1 MITTAPFTLGDFTIK
16 PVEHS
21 LQARSGEPEL
31 LQAKFVEVLSYL
43 AQRYP
48 DLVTRDELIDNI
60 WGGNR
65 YVGEKALTNAIW
77 HIRKKLHINDDE
89 YIQTVRKGGYRLLL
103 APVYFETEEPS
114 AFSQVE
120 ENNDKTQSNKG
131 VYLFASI
138 AFIALLAG
146 MTFYQQSSLSNVKT
160 ATISTVTSSPGREI
174 FPAVSPDGD
183 RLVYYWKQT
192 NKDPD
197 LYIKDLRQP
206 SLAPEQITFDT
217 DRESRPVWGRDGKA
231 IYFVQKSWQKDRCHI
246 VKLDLQTK
254 NQTRLGKCKPLVNGA
269 LSIANNGSLLAYN
282 GIDDNNDDV
291 GIYLLDLALDNQ
303 VAERISCQTSCLF
316 SDRDAVFAPDD
327 KLLAFTRRAQPFEED
342 IFLFDIETRQA
353 TRLTTGQT
361 DVHGMAWHPNGEKI
375 IYSAEIANQRN
386 GYVLDLKTKEI
397 ASLNVSGF
405 SFPSFVKDTNK
416 LVYHDWKMRNY
427 IGSLPLADEIQ
438 SVPFPVIQSEFNHKD
453 VDFSEV
459 RQQIAYVS
467 NESGS
472 NEIWLANVDGTGR
485 EKLTELG
492 QNVSAPRW
500 SHQGN
505 KIAFLIRETASDR
518 NAIYILDLYTKQVS
532 LLPSKLNSFGTP
544 SWSLDDQS
552 LLVEASNGEQDQL
565 YRMAL
570 DGSST
575 LLAEVSA
582 VYAMQTKT
590 NEIWYSVSGQGV
602 YQWNLVEKPSQ
613 AQLVLTASELAS
625 SYSWLVVDE
634 QLYFLKNF
642 ANHQEVSVL
651 NLTTNEVSSLLKM
664 PLRTLDRNTPLSIN
678 KTQKTLIFSQSQSM
692 NVDIKMLEHPL
703 LNE

>member
-21 LQARSGEPEL
+21 LQAKSGAPEL

-60 WGGNR
+60 WDGNR

-77 HIRKKLHINDDE
+77 HIRKKLHINGDE
-89 YIQTVRKGGYRLLL
+89 YIQTVRKGGYRLLF
-103 APVYFETEEPS
+103 APVYLEHQQPS
-114 AFSQVE
+114 VSSQAPTTT
-120 ENNDKTQSNKG
+120 DKLRYYKG
-131 VYLFASI
+131 GY
-138 AFIALLAG
+138 LLASLVFVVLLIG
-146 MTFYQQSSLSNVKT
+146 FFYQQLSLTGVKT
-160 ATISTVTSSPGREI
+160 ATISAVTSSPGREI
-174 FPAVSPDGD
+174 FPAVSPDGR

-197 LYIKDLRQP
+197 LYIKDLLQP
-206 SLAPEQITFDT
+206 SLAPEQITFDS
-217 DRESRPVWGRDGKA
+217 DRESRPVWGADGKA
-231 IYFVQKSWQKDRCHI
+231 IYYVQKSWQKDRCHI
-246 VKLDLQTK
+246 VRLDLQTK
-254 NQTRLGKCKPLVNGA
+254 NQTRLGTCKPFANGA
-269 LSIANNGSLLAYN
+269 LSMANKGQLLAYN
-282 GIDDNNDDV
+282 GIDDSNDDV
-291 GIYLLDLALDNQ
+291 GIYLLNLALDKP
-303 VAERISCQTSCLF
+303 VAERISCQTNCLF
-316 SDRDAVFAPDD
+316 SDRDAVFSPNDQ
-327 KLLAFTRRAQPFEED
+327 LLAFTRRAQPYEED
-342 IFLFDIETRQA
+342 IFLFDLQTRQA

-361 DVHGMAWHPNGEKI
+361 DIHGMAWHPGGGKV

-386 GYVLDLKTKEI
+386 GYILDINTKTI
-397 ASLNVSGF
+397 TRLNIPGF
-405 SFPSFVKDTNK
+405 SFPSFVKGTNK
-416 LVYHDWKMRNY
+416 VVYHDWKMRNY
-427 IGSLPLADEIQ
+427 IGSLPLADDIQ

-459 RQQIAYVS
+459 RQQIVYIS

-472 NEIWLANVDGTGR
+472 NEVWLANSDGTGR
-485 EKLTELG
+485 KQLTELN

-505 KIAFLIRETASDR
+505 KIAFLIRQTATDR

-532 LLPSKLNSFGTP
+532 LLPSELNSFGTP

-552 LLVEASNGEQDQL
+552 LLVEASNDQQAQL
-565 YRMAL
+565 YRIAL
-570 DGSST
+570 DGSET
-575 LLAEVSA
+575 VLAEVTA
-582 VYAMQTKT
+582 VYAMQTKLD
-590 NEIWYSVSGQGV
+590 EIWYSVDDLGLFRR
-602 YQWNLVEKPSQ
+602 NLTDIDAEVE
-613 AQLVLTASELAS
+613 LVLPATELAS
-625 SYSWLVVDE
+625 LYSWLVTDN

-642 ANHQEVSVL
+642 ANHQEVAVL
-651 NLTTNEVSSLLKM
+651 DLTTDSVSSLLKM

-678 KTQKTLIFSQSQSM
+678 KAQQTLIFSQSQSM